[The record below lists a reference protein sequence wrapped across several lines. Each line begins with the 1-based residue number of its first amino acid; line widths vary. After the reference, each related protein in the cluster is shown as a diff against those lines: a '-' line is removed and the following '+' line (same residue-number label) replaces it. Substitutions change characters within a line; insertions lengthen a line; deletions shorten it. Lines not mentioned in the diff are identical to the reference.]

1 MKNHIIYTLIA
12 LVLIIIFLTV
22 YTVVSAKTPIIRKL
36 IQVDKDSITYKVRNI
51 SPVNFYYGMGDNL
64 QYKENNKW
72 VNVETKE
79 NYAVQSVLLRLSGF
93 GMGNDEFKTNLKGAY
108 GELKS
113 GEYRIEKIFF
123 REEKGKSR
131 MEYKLYIYFGL

>member
-1 MKNHIIYTLIA
+1 
-12 LVLIIIFLTV
+12 
-22 YTVVSAKTPIIRKL
+22 VVSAKTPIIRKL